1 MISFMYD
8 GRLDNLEDNAIEL
21 FKAADLYQVD
31 GLTGK
36 LTAGTL
42 LYFIIY

>member
-1 MISFMYD
+1 MVSYIYD
-8 GRLDNLEDNAIEL
+8 GRLENLEENAIEI

-36 LTAGTL
+36 LTTGTL
-42 LYFIIY
+42 L